1 MSYTREAL
9 DATPFYGVECSGLQ
23 LKGCNDLRD
32 VAQLGSAPVLGTG
45 GCRFKSC
52 HPDHEVSP
60 TRLIHGDKVKTTV
73 ERLNPTR
80 VKLTITVDQAGFKP
94 ALEKAYETVSSQV
107 NIPGFRKGKVPAT
120 ILDQRVGK
128 DAIIAQAVNDGLDDF
143 YRAALIQENL
153 KPLSTP
159 QADIKSAPNAQEPAN
174 ELIVELEVE
183 VRPEFKLPE
192 YKGLKVKVDA
202 VKIAKMDIETELD
215 ALRARFGTLK
225 NVDRPAKNGDFTS
238 IDLSASIGGT
248 QIDPAKDISYEI
260 GSGQLLDGI
269 DEALETLTA
278 GETTTF
284 RSQLVGGDQA
294 GSEAEVTVTLNAVKE
309 RELPKADDAFAQL
322 ASEFDTI
329 DELKADIEKKLEGN
343 FVRKQIL
350 QARDQIV
357 DQLVEKAK
365 IPVSDEAVKR
375 EVDAHLENEGKA
387 MDDPHRVEVLEETE
401 KNFRVQLLLDAVV
414 DAEAI
419 KVEDQELIEYL
430 AFQSRNY
437 GMDPNDFIKQ
447 VANAGQV
454 PMFVDELSRRKA
466 VDALVAHAEITDAKG
481 NKVAIEG

>member
-1 MSYTREAL
+1 M
-9 DATPFYGVECSGLQ
+9 
-23 LKGCNDLRD
+23 
-32 VAQLGSAPVLGTG
+32 
-45 GCRFKSC
+45 
-52 HPDHEVSP
+52 
-60 TRLIHGDKVKTTV
+60 KTTV

-80 VKLTITVDQAGFKP
+80 VKLTIAVDQAGFKP

-143 YRAALIQENL
+143 YREALIQENL

-174 ELIVELEVE
+174 DLVVELEVE

-202 VKIAKMDIETELD
+202 VKIAKLDIETELD

-225 NVDRPAKNGDFTS
+225 TVDRPAKSGDFTS

-248 QIDPAKDISYEI
+248 QIDTAKDISYEI

-284 RSQLVGGDQA
+284 RSKLVGGDQA

-322 ASEFDTI
+322 ASEFDTL
-329 DELKADIEKKLEGN
+329 DELKADIEKKLEQN

-357 DQLVEKAK
+357 DELVEKAK

-375 EVDAHLENEGKA
+375 EVDHHLEQEGKA

-414 DAEAI
+414 DAEGI

-437 GMDPNDFIKQ
+437 GMDPNEFIKQ

-481 NKVAIEG
+481 NKVSVEG

>member
-1 MSYTREAL
+1 
-9 DATPFYGVECSGLQ
+9 
-23 LKGCNDLRD
+23 
-32 VAQLGSAPVLGTG
+32 
-45 GCRFKSC
+45 
-52 HPDHEVSP
+52 
-60 TRLIHGDKVKTTV
+60 VKTTV

-94 ALEKAYETVSSQV
+94 ALEQAYETVSAQV

-143 YRAALIQENL
+143 YRQALIKENL

-174 ELIVELEVE
+174 DLVVELEVE

-202 VKIAKMDIETELD
+202 VKIAKLDIETELD

-225 NVDRPAKNGDFTS
+225 TVDRPAKHGDFTS
-238 IDLSASIGGT
+238 IDLSAAIGGT
-248 QIDPAKDISYEI
+248 QIDTAKDISYEI

-284 RSQLVGGDQA
+284 RSKLVGGDQA

-322 ASEFDTI
+322 ASEFDTL
-329 DELKADIEKKLEGN
+329 DELKADIEKKLEQN

-375 EVDAHLENEGKA
+375 EVDHHLEQEGKA

-414 DAEAI
+414 DAEGI

-437 GMDPNDFIKQ
+437 GMDPNEFIKQ

-481 NKVAIEG
+481 NKVSVEG

>member
-1 MSYTREAL
+1 
-9 DATPFYGVECSGLQ
+9 
-23 LKGCNDLRD
+23 
-32 VAQLGSAPVLGTG
+32 
-45 GCRFKSC
+45 
-52 HPDHEVSP
+52 
-60 TRLIHGDKVKTTV
+60 VKTTV

-80 VKLTITVDQAGFKP
+80 VKLTITVDAAGFKP

-143 YRAALIQENL
+143 YREALIQENL

-159 QADIKSAPNAQEPAN
+159 QADIKSAPNAQEPTN
-174 ELIVELEVE
+174 ELVVELEVE

-192 YKGLKVKVDA
+192 YKGLKIKVDA
-202 VKIAKMDIETELD
+202 VKIAKMDIESELD

-225 NVDRPAKNGDFTS
+225 TVDRPAKNGDFTS
-238 IDLSASIGGT
+238 IDLTAAIGGAE
-248 QIDPAKDISYEI
+248 IDTAKDISYEI

-284 RSQLVGGDQA
+284 RSKLVGGDQA

-309 RELPKADDAFAQL
+309 SELPKADDAFAQL

-329 DELKADIEKKLEGN
+329 AELKGDIEKKLEQN

-375 EVDAHLENEGKA
+375 EVDSHLENEGKA

-414 DAEAI
+414 EAEAI

-430 AFQSRNY
+430 AMQSRNY
-437 GMDPNDFIKQ
+437 GMDPNEFIKQ

-481 NKVAIEG
+481 NKVSVEG

>member
-1 MSYTREAL
+1 M
-9 DATPFYGVECSGLQ
+9 
-23 LKGCNDLRD
+23 
-32 VAQLGSAPVLGTG
+32 
-45 GCRFKSC
+45 
-52 HPDHEVSP
+52 
-60 TRLIHGDKVKTTV
+60 KTTV
-73 ERLNPTR
+73 ERLTPTR
-80 VKLTITVDQAGFKP
+80 VKLTITVDAAGFKP
-94 ALEKAYETVSSQV
+94 ALEKAYQTVSSQV

-143 YRAALIQENL
+143 YREALIQENL

-159 QADIKSAPNAQEPAN
+159 QADIKSAPNAQEPTN
-174 ELIVELEVE
+174 ELVVELEVE
-183 VRPEFKLPE
+183 VRPEFKLPD
-192 YKGLKVKVDA
+192 YKGLKIKVDA
-202 VKIAKMDIETELD
+202 VKIAKMDIESELD

-225 NVDRPAKNGDFTS
+225 TVDRPAKHGDFTS
-238 IDLSASIGGT
+238 IDLTAAIGGAE
-248 QIDPAKDISYEI
+248 IDTATDISYEI

-284 RSQLVGGDQA
+284 RSKLVGGDQA

-309 RELPKADDAFAQL
+309 SELPKADDAFAQL

-329 DELKADIEKKLEGN
+329 AELKTDIEKKLEQN

-375 EVDAHLENEGKA
+375 EVDSHLENEGKA

-430 AFQSRNY
+430 ALQSRNY

-481 NKVAIEG
+481 NKVSVEG

>member
-1 MSYTREAL
+1 M
-9 DATPFYGVECSGLQ
+9 
-23 LKGCNDLRD
+23 
-32 VAQLGSAPVLGTG
+32 
-45 GCRFKSC
+45 
-52 HPDHEVSP
+52 
-60 TRLIHGDKVKTTV
+60 KTTV

-80 VKLTITVDQAGFKP
+80 VKLTITVDAAGFKP
-94 ALEKAYETVSSQV
+94 ALEKAYVTVSSQV
-107 NIPGFRKGKVPAT
+107 NIPGFRKGKVPAS

-143 YRAALIQENL
+143 YREALIKENL

-159 QADIKSAPNAQEPAN
+159 QADIKSAPNAQEPTN
-174 ELIVELEVE
+174 ELVVELEVE

-192 YKGLKVKVDA
+192 YKGLKIKVDA
-202 VKIAKMDIETELD
+202 VKIAKMDIESELD

-225 NVDRPAKNGDFTS
+225 TVDRPAKSGDFTS
-238 IDLSASIGGT
+238 IDLSAAIGGT
-248 QIDPAKDISYEI
+248 QIDTAKDISYEI

-284 RSQLVGGDQA
+284 RSKLVGGDQA

-329 DELKADIEKKLEGN
+329 AELKADIEKKLEQN

-357 DQLVEKAK
+357 DQLIEKAK

-375 EVDAHLENEGKA
+375 EVDSHLENEGKA

-437 GMDPNDFIKQ
+437 GMDPNEFIKQ

-481 NKVAIEG
+481 NKVSVEG

>member
-1 MSYTREAL
+1 M
-9 DATPFYGVECSGLQ
+9 
-23 LKGCNDLRD
+23 
-32 VAQLGSAPVLGTG
+32 
-45 GCRFKSC
+45 
-52 HPDHEVSP
+52 
-60 TRLIHGDKVKTTV
+60 KTTV

-80 VKLTITVDQAGFKP
+80 VKLTITVDAAGFKP

-143 YRAALIQENL
+143 YREALIQENL

-159 QADIKSAPNAQEPAN
+159 QADIKSAPNAQEPNN
-174 ELIVELEVE
+174 ELVVELEVE

-192 YKGLKVKVDA
+192 YKGLKIKVDA
-202 VKIAKMDIETELD
+202 VKIAKMDIESELD

-225 NVDRPAKNGDFTS
+225 TVDRPAKNGDFTS
-238 IDLSASIGGT
+238 IDLSASIGDT
-248 QIDPAKDISYEI
+248 EIDTAKDISYEI

-284 RSQLVGGDQA
+284 RSKLVGGDQA

-309 RELPKADDAFAQL
+309 SELPKADDAFAQL

-329 DELKADIEKKLEGN
+329 AELKADIEKKLEQN

-375 EVDAHLENEGKA
+375 EVDSHLENEGKA

-414 DAEAI
+414 DAEVI

-481 NKVAIEG
+481 NKVSVEG

>member
-1 MSYTREAL
+1 M
-9 DATPFYGVECSGLQ
+9 
-23 LKGCNDLRD
+23 
-32 VAQLGSAPVLGTG
+32 
-45 GCRFKSC
+45 
-52 HPDHEVSP
+52 
-60 TRLIHGDKVKTTV
+60 KTTV

-80 VKLTITVDQAGFKP
+80 VKLTITVDAAGFKP

-143 YRAALIQENL
+143 YREALIQENL

-159 QADIKSAPNAQEPAN
+159 QADIKSAPNAQEPTN
-174 ELIVELEVE
+174 ELVVELEVE

-192 YKGLKVKVDA
+192 YKGLKIKVDA
-202 VKIAKMDIETELD
+202 VKIAKMDIESELD

-225 NVDRPAKNGDFTS
+225 TVDRPAKNGDFTS
-238 IDLSASIGGT
+238 IDLTASIGGT
-248 QIDPAKDISYEI
+248 EIDTAKDISYEI

-284 RSQLVGGDQA
+284 RSKLVGGDQA

-309 RELPKADDAFAQL
+309 SELPKADDAFAQL

-329 DELKADIEKKLEGN
+329 AELKGDIEKKLEQN

-357 DQLVEKAK
+357 DQLLEKAK

-375 EVDAHLENEGKA
+375 EVDSHLENEGKA

-414 DAEAI
+414 EAEAI

-430 AFQSRNY
+430 AMQSRNY
-437 GMDPNDFIKQ
+437 GMDPNEFIKQ

-481 NKVAIEG
+481 NKVSVEG

>member
-1 MSYTREAL
+1 
-9 DATPFYGVECSGLQ
+9 
-23 LKGCNDLRD
+23 
-32 VAQLGSAPVLGTG
+32 
-45 GCRFKSC
+45 
-52 HPDHEVSP
+52 
-60 TRLIHGDKVKTTV
+60 VKTTV

-174 ELIVELEVE
+174 ELVVELEVE

-248 QIDPAKDISYEI
+248 QIDTAKDISYEI

-284 RSQLVGGDQA
+284 RSKLVGGDQA

-375 EVDAHLENEGKA
+375 EVDSHLENEGKA

>member
-1 MSYTREAL
+1 M
-9 DATPFYGVECSGLQ
+9 
-23 LKGCNDLRD
+23 
-32 VAQLGSAPVLGTG
+32 
-45 GCRFKSC
+45 
-52 HPDHEVSP
+52 
-60 TRLIHGDKVKTTV
+60 KTTV
-73 ERLNPTR
+73 ERLTPTR
-80 VKLTITVDQAGFKP
+80 VKLTITVDAAGFKP

-143 YRAALIQENL
+143 YREALIQENL

-159 QADIKSAPNAQEPAN
+159 QADIKSAPNAQEPNN
-174 ELIVELEVE
+174 ELVVELEVE

-192 YKGLKVKVDA
+192 YKGLKIKVDA
-202 VKIAKMDIETELD
+202 VKIAKMDIESELD

-225 NVDRPAKNGDFTS
+225 TVDRPAKHGDFTS
-238 IDLSASIGGT
+238 IDLSASIGDT
-248 QIDPAKDISYEI
+248 EIDTAKDISYEI

-284 RSQLVGGDQA
+284 RSKLVGGDQA

-309 RELPKADDAFAQL
+309 SELPKADDAFAQV

-329 DELKADIEKKLEGN
+329 AELKTDIEKKLEQN

-375 EVDAHLENEGKA
+375 EVDSHLENEGKA

-414 DAEAI
+414 DAETI

-481 NKVAIEG
+481 NKVSVEG

>member
-1 MSYTREAL
+1 
-9 DATPFYGVECSGLQ
+9 
-23 LKGCNDLRD
+23 
-32 VAQLGSAPVLGTG
+32 
-45 GCRFKSC
+45 
-52 HPDHEVSP
+52 
-60 TRLIHGDKVKTTV
+60 VKTTV

-80 VKLTITVDQAGFKP
+80 VKLTITVDAAGFKP
-94 ALEKAYETVSSQV
+94 ALDKAYVTVSSQV

-143 YRAALIQENL
+143 YREALIKENL

-159 QADIKSAPNAQEPAN
+159 QADIKSAPNAQEPTN
-174 ELIVELEVE
+174 ELVVELEVE

-192 YKGLKVKVDA
+192 YKGLKIKVDA
-202 VKIAKMDIETELD
+202 VKIAKMDIESELD

-225 NVDRPAKNGDFTS
+225 TVDRPARSGDFTS
-238 IDLSASIGGT
+238 IDLSAAIGGT
-248 QIDPAKDISYEI
+248 QIDTAKDISYEI

-284 RSQLVGGDQA
+284 RSKLVGGDQA

-329 DELKADIEKKLEGN
+329 AELKADIEKKLEQN

-357 DQLVEKAK
+357 DQLIEKAK

-375 EVDAHLENEGKA
+375 EVDSHLENEGKA

-437 GMDPNDFIKQ
+437 GMDPNEFIKQ

-481 NKVAIEG
+481 NKVSVEG

>member
-1 MSYTREAL
+1 M
-9 DATPFYGVECSGLQ
+9 
-23 LKGCNDLRD
+23 
-32 VAQLGSAPVLGTG
+32 
-45 GCRFKSC
+45 
-52 HPDHEVSP
+52 
-60 TRLIHGDKVKTTV
+60 KTTV
-73 ERLNPTR
+73 ERLTPTR
-80 VKLTITVDQAGFKP
+80 VKLTLTVDAAGFKP

-143 YRAALIQENL
+143 YREALIQENL

-159 QADIKSAPNAQEPAN
+159 QADIKSAPNAQEPTN
-174 ELIVELEVE
+174 ELVVELEVE

-192 YKGLKVKVDA
+192 YKGLKIKVDA
-202 VKIAKMDIETELD
+202 VKIAKMDIESELD

-225 NVDRPAKNGDFTS
+225 TVDRPAKTGDFTS
-238 IDLSASIGGT
+238 IDLTAAIGGT
-248 QIDPAKDISYEI
+248 EIDTAKDISYEI

-284 RSQLVGGDQA
+284 RSKLVGGDQA

-309 RELPKADDAFAQL
+309 SELPKADDAFAQL

-329 DELKADIEKKLEGN
+329 AELKGDIEKKLEQN

-375 EVDAHLENEGKA
+375 EVDSHLENEGKA
-387 MDDPHRVEVLEETE
+387 MDDPHRVEVIEETE

-414 DAEAI
+414 EAEAI

-430 AFQSRNY
+430 AMQSRNY
-437 GMDPNDFIKQ
+437 GMDPNEFIKQ

-481 NKVAIEG
+481 NKVSVEG

>member
-1 MSYTREAL
+1 
-9 DATPFYGVECSGLQ
+9 
-23 LKGCNDLRD
+23 
-32 VAQLGSAPVLGTG
+32 
-45 GCRFKSC
+45 
-52 HPDHEVSP
+52 
-60 TRLIHGDKVKTTV
+60 VKTTV
-73 ERLNPTR
+73 ERLTPTR
-80 VKLTITVDQAGFKP
+80 VKLTITVDAAGFKP

-107 NIPGFRKGKVPAT
+107 NIPGFRKGKVPAA

-143 YRAALIQENL
+143 YREALIQENL

-159 QADIKSAPNAQEPAN
+159 QADIKSAPNAKEPTN
-174 ELIVELEVE
+174 ELVVELEVE

-202 VKIAKMDIETELD
+202 VKIAKMDIESELD

-225 NVDRPAKNGDFTS
+225 TVDRPAKTGDFTS
-238 IDLSASIGGT
+238 IDLTASIGGT
-248 QIDPAKDISYEI
+248 EIDTAKDISYEI

-284 RSQLVGGDQA
+284 RSKLVGGDQA

-309 RELPKADDAFAQL
+309 SELPKADDAFAQL

-329 DELKADIEKKLEGN
+329 AELKADIEKKLEQN

-375 EVDAHLENEGKA
+375 EVDSHLENEGKA
-387 MDDPHRVEVLEETE
+387 MDDPHRVEVIEETE

-414 DAEAI
+414 EAEAI

-430 AFQSRNY
+430 AMQSRNY
-437 GMDPNDFIKQ
+437 GMDPNEFIKQ

-481 NKVAIEG
+481 NKVSVEG

>member
-1 MSYTREAL
+1 
-9 DATPFYGVECSGLQ
+9 
-23 LKGCNDLRD
+23 
-32 VAQLGSAPVLGTG
+32 
-45 GCRFKSC
+45 
-52 HPDHEVSP
+52 
-60 TRLIHGDKVKTTV
+60 VKTTV
-73 ERLNPTR
+73 ERLTPTR
-80 VKLTITVDQAGFKP
+80 VKLTITVDAAGFKP

-143 YRAALIQENL
+143 YREALIQENL

-159 QADIKSAPNAQEPAN
+159 QADIKSAPNAQEPTN
-174 ELIVELEVE
+174 ELVVELEVE

-192 YKGLKVKVDA
+192 YKGLKIKVDA
-202 VKIAKMDIETELD
+202 VKIAKMDIESELD

-225 NVDRPAKNGDFTS
+225 TVDRPAKNGDFTS
-238 IDLSASIGGT
+238 IDLTAAIGGAE
-248 QIDPAKDISYEI
+248 IDTAKDISYEI

-284 RSQLVGGDQA
+284 RSKLVGGDQA

-309 RELPKADDAFAQL
+309 SELPKADDAFAQL

-329 DELKADIEKKLEGN
+329 AELKGDIEKKLEQN

-375 EVDAHLENEGKA
+375 EVDSHLENEGKA
-387 MDDPHRVEVLEETE
+387 MDDPHRVEVIEETE
-401 KNFRVQLLLDAVV
+401 KNFRVQLLLDGVV
-414 DAEAI
+414 EAEAI

-430 AFQSRNY
+430 AMQSRNY
-437 GMDPNDFIKQ
+437 GMDPNEFIKQ

-481 NKVAIEG
+481 NKVSVEG

>member
-1 MSYTREAL
+1 M
-9 DATPFYGVECSGLQ
+9 
-23 LKGCNDLRD
+23 
-32 VAQLGSAPVLGTG
+32 
-45 GCRFKSC
+45 
-52 HPDHEVSP
+52 
-60 TRLIHGDKVKTTV
+60 KTTV
-73 ERLNPTR
+73 ERLTPTR
-80 VKLTITVDQAGFKP
+80 VKLTITVDAAGFKP

-143 YRAALIQENL
+143 YREALIQENL

-159 QADIKSAPNAQEPAN
+159 QADIKSAPNAQEPTN
-174 ELIVELEVE
+174 ELVVELEVE
-183 VRPEFKLPE
+183 VRPEFKLPD
-192 YKGLKVKVDA
+192 YKGLKIKVDA
-202 VKIAKMDIETELD
+202 VKIAKMDIESELD

-225 NVDRPAKNGDFTS
+225 TVDRPAKHGDFTS
-238 IDLSASIGGT
+238 IDLTAAIGGAE
-248 QIDPAKDISYEI
+248 IDTAKDISYEI

-284 RSQLVGGDQA
+284 RSKLVGGDQA

-309 RELPKADDAFAQL
+309 SELPKADDAFAQL

-329 DELKADIEKKLEGN
+329 SELKTDIEKKLEQN

-375 EVDAHLENEGKA
+375 EVDSHLENEGKA

-481 NKVAIEG
+481 NKVSVEG

>member
-1 MSYTREAL
+1 
-9 DATPFYGVECSGLQ
+9 
-23 LKGCNDLRD
+23 
-32 VAQLGSAPVLGTG
+32 
-45 GCRFKSC
+45 
-52 HPDHEVSP
+52 
-60 TRLIHGDKVKTTV
+60 VKTTV
-73 ERLNPTR
+73 ERLTPTR
-80 VKLTITVDQAGFKP
+80 VKLTITVDAAGFKP

-143 YRAALIQENL
+143 YREALIQENL

-159 QADIKSAPNAQEPAN
+159 QADIKSAPNAKEPTN
-174 ELIVELEVE
+174 ELVVELEVE

-192 YKGLKVKVDA
+192 YKGLKIKVDA
-202 VKIAKMDIETELD
+202 VKIAKMDIESELD

-225 NVDRPAKNGDFTS
+225 TVDRPAKNGDFTS
-238 IDLSASIGGT
+238 IDLTASIGGSE
-248 QIDPAKDISYEI
+248 IDTAKDISYEI

-284 RSQLVGGDQA
+284 RSKLVGGDQA

-309 RELPKADDAFAQL
+309 SELPKADDAFAQL

-329 DELKADIEKKLEGN
+329 AELKGDIEKKLEQN

-357 DQLVEKAK
+357 DQLLEKAK

-375 EVDAHLENEGKA
+375 EVDSHLENEGKA

-414 DAEAI
+414 EAEAI

-430 AFQSRNY
+430 AMQSRNY
-437 GMDPNDFIKQ
+437 GMDPNEFIKQ

-481 NKVAIEG
+481 NKVSVEG

>member
-1 MSYTREAL
+1 
-9 DATPFYGVECSGLQ
+9 
-23 LKGCNDLRD
+23 
-32 VAQLGSAPVLGTG
+32 
-45 GCRFKSC
+45 
-52 HPDHEVSP
+52 
-60 TRLIHGDKVKTTV
+60 VKTTV

-80 VKLTITVDQAGFKP
+80 VKLTITVDEAGFKP

-143 YRAALIQENL
+143 YREALIKENL

-159 QADIKSAPNAQEPAN
+159 QADIKSAPNAQEPTN
-174 ELIVELEVE
+174 ELVVELEVE

-202 VKIAKMDIETELD
+202 VKIAKMDIESELD

-225 NVDRPAKNGDFTS
+225 TVDRPAKNGDFTS
-238 IDLSASIGGT
+238 IDLSAAIGGT
-248 QIDPAKDISYEI
+248 QIDTAKDISYEI

-284 RSQLVGGDQA
+284 RSKLVGGDQA

-329 DELKADIEKKLEGN
+329 AELKADIEKKLEQN

-375 EVDAHLENEGKA
+375 EVDHHLENEGKA

-437 GMDPNDFIKQ
+437 GMDPNEFIKQ
-447 VANAGQV
+447 VANGGQV

-481 NKVAIEG
+481 NKVSVEG

>member
-1 MSYTREAL
+1 M
-9 DATPFYGVECSGLQ
+9 
-23 LKGCNDLRD
+23 
-32 VAQLGSAPVLGTG
+32 
-45 GCRFKSC
+45 
-52 HPDHEVSP
+52 
-60 TRLIHGDKVKTTV
+60 KTTV

-143 YRAALIQENL
+143 YREALIKENL

-174 ELIVELEVE
+174 DLVVELEVE

-192 YKGLKVKVDA
+192 YKGLKIKVDA

-225 NVDRPAKNGDFTS
+225 TVDRPAKHGDFTS
-238 IDLSASIGGT
+238 IDLAASIGGT
-248 QIDPAKDISYEI
+248 QIDTAKDISYEI

-284 RSQLVGGDQA
+284 RSNLVGGEQA

-329 DELKADIEKKLEGN
+329 DELKADIEKKLELN

-365 IPVSDEAVKR
+365 IPVSDEAIKR
-375 EVDAHLENEGKA
+375 EVDHHLEQEGKA

-414 DAEAI
+414 DAEGI

-437 GMDPNDFIKQ
+437 GMEPNDFIKQ

-481 NKVAIEG
+481 NKVSVEG

>member
-1 MSYTREAL
+1 M
-9 DATPFYGVECSGLQ
+9 
-23 LKGCNDLRD
+23 
-32 VAQLGSAPVLGTG
+32 
-45 GCRFKSC
+45 
-52 HPDHEVSP
+52 
-60 TRLIHGDKVKTTV
+60 KTTV

-143 YRAALIQENL
+143 YREALIKEIL

-159 QADIKSAPNAQEPAN
+159 QADIKSAPNAQEPTN
-174 ELIVELEVE
+174 DLVVELEVE

-192 YKGLKVKVDA
+192 YKGLKIKVDA

-225 NVDRPAKNGDFTS
+225 NVDRPAKSGDFTS
-238 IDLSASIGGT
+238 IDLSAAIGGT
-248 QIDPAKDISYEI
+248 QIDTAKDISYEI

-284 RSQLVGGDQA
+284 RSKLVGGDQA

-329 DELKADIEKKLEGN
+329 AELKADIEKKLELN

-375 EVDAHLENEGKA
+375 EVDHHLENEGKA

-419 KVEDQELIEYL
+419 KVEDQELIDYL

-481 NKVAIEG
+481 NKVSLEG

>member
-1 MSYTREAL
+1 
-9 DATPFYGVECSGLQ
+9 
-23 LKGCNDLRD
+23 
-32 VAQLGSAPVLGTG
+32 
-45 GCRFKSC
+45 
-52 HPDHEVSP
+52 
-60 TRLIHGDKVKTTV
+60 VKTTV

-80 VKLTITVDQAGFKP
+80 VKLTITVDQAGFRP

-143 YRAALIQENL
+143 YREALIKENL

-174 ELIVELEVE
+174 DLVVELEVE

-192 YKGLKVKVDA
+192 YKGLKIKVDA

-225 NVDRPAKNGDFTS
+225 TVDRPAKSGDFTS
-238 IDLSASIGGT
+238 IDLAASIGGT
-248 QIDPAKDISYEI
+248 QIDTAKDISYEI

-284 RSQLVGGDQA
+284 RSKLVGGDQA

-329 DELKADIEKKLEGN
+329 AELKADIEKKLEMN

-365 IPVSDEAVKR
+365 IPVSDEAIKR
-375 EVDAHLENEGKA
+375 EVDHHLEQEGKA

-414 DAEAI
+414 DAEGI

-437 GMDPNDFIKQ
+437 GMDPNEFIKQ

-481 NKVAIEG
+481 NKVSVEG

>member
-1 MSYTREAL
+1 M
-9 DATPFYGVECSGLQ
+9 
-23 LKGCNDLRD
+23 
-32 VAQLGSAPVLGTG
+32 
-45 GCRFKSC
+45 
-52 HPDHEVSP
+52 
-60 TRLIHGDKVKTTV
+60 KTTV

-143 YRAALIQENL
+143 YREALIQENL

-159 QADIKSAPNAQEPAN
+159 QADVKSAPNAQEPAN
-174 ELIVELEVE
+174 DLVVELEVE

-202 VKIAKMDIETELD
+202 VKIAKLDIETELD

-225 NVDRPAKNGDFTS
+225 TVDRPAKSGDFTS

-248 QIDPAKDISYEI
+248 QIDTAKDISYEI

-269 DEALETLTA
+269 DEALQTLTA

-284 RSQLVGGDQA
+284 RSKLVGGDRA

-322 ASEFDTI
+322 ASEFDTL
-329 DELKADIEKKLEGN
+329 DELKADIEKKLEQN

-375 EVDAHLENEGKA
+375 EVDHHLEQEGKA

-414 DAEAI
+414 DAEGI

-437 GMDPNDFIKQ
+437 GMDPNEFIKQ

-481 NKVAIEG
+481 NKVSVEG